1 MIKQN
6 VTDLA
11 GATGSADFEIIAIVS
26 AARSI
31 YWLRLFIF
39 ITMPLRNTED
49 QLGGNCSRS
58 TFSGCI
64 VGCFKHQRIMILQ
77 YILSVLIWVV

>member
-39 ITMPLRNTED
+39 TAMPLRNTED
-49 QLGGNCSRS
+49 QLGGISAGVRFQDVLLDVLS
-58 TFSGCI
+58 TSG
-64 VGCFKHQRIMILQ
+64 L
-77 YILSVLIWVV
+77 

>member
-39 ITMPLRNTED
+39 TAMPLRNTED
-49 QLGGNCSRS
+49 QLGEISAGVY
-58 TFSGCI
+58 F
-64 VGCFKHQRIMILQ
+64 QD
-77 YILSVLIWVV
+77 VLLDVLNASAL

>member
-11 GATGSADFEIIAIVS
+11 GATGSADFEIIAIAS
-26 AARSI
+26 AARSR

-39 ITMPLRNTED
+39 TAMPLRNTED
-49 QLGGNCSRS
+49 QLGGIAAGVYFQDVLLDVLS
-58 TFSGCI
+58 TSG
-64 VGCFKHQRIMILQ
+64 L
-77 YILSVLIWVV
+77 

>member
-26 AARSI
+26 AARSR

-39 ITMPLRNTED
+39 IAMSLRNTED
-49 QLGGNCSRS
+49 QLGEISAGVY
-58 TFSGCI
+58 F
-64 VGCFKHQRIMILQ
+64 QD
-77 YILSVLIWVV
+77 VLLDVLNASAL

>member
-26 AARSI
+26 AARSR

-39 ITMPLRNTED
+39 IAMSLRNTED
-49 QLGGNCSRS
+49 QLGGIATGAHFQDVLLDVLS
-58 TFSGCI
+58 TSE
-64 VGCFKHQRIMILQ
+64 L
-77 YILSVLIWVV
+77 